1 MAILFIS
8 LGLRKTFILIV
19 RYPELIILSTISSW
33 TIGPVKSSICGFGKD
48 NRLRISFTLTWLN
61 LMISIIMTSGFYV
74 CYFYQ
79 VQELCKN
86 NEFFVVIRLIIP
98 ILLCAAMFVIG
109 NKIVLSGLQLWYRH
123 VYSFWGAKVCQLYVI
138 RDLYVY

>member
-19 RYPELIILSTISSW
+19 RYPELIILSTITFW

-74 CYFYQ
+74 YYLYH
-79 VQELCKN
+79 VTL
-86 NEFFVVIRLIIP
+86 VVLIIP

-109 NKIVLSGLQLWYRH
+109 NN
-123 VYSFWGAKVCQLYVI
+123 YSML
-138 RDLYVY
+138 

>member
-19 RYPELIILSTISSW
+19 RYPELIILSTITFW

-74 CYFYQ
+74 FG
-79 VQELCKN
+79 VW
-86 NEFFVVIRLIIP
+86 FDGFP

-109 NKIVLSGLQLWYRH
+109 NN
-123 VYSFWGAKVCQLYVI
+123 YSML
-138 RDLYVY
+138 

>member
-19 RYPELIILSTISSW
+19 RYPELIILSTITFW

-61 LMISIIMTSGFYV
+61 LMISIIMTCGFYL

-79 VQELCKN
+79 VQEFGKN
-86 NEFFVVIRLIIP
+86 NDFHAVITLLIP

-109 NKIVLSGLQLWYRH
+109 NN
-123 VYSFWGAKVCQLYVI
+123 YSML
-138 RDLYVY
+138 